1 MQLDTVRDIKQEWL
15 SRVRPSDLDPDPD
28 PGSSRRARA
37 GAGDHVRPGVRVPAV
52 GPVALGAAPAGSGY
66 ALAVRYRHDG
76 PLVARL
82 VERLREEVGDGEIDV
97 RGIGAVRALT
107 SPLRG
112 PVGPPTPGQLQG
124 RLRPLV
130 PGCSICHGADTAGT
144 LGAVVRRG
152 QEQLLLTNAHVIA
165 RSGLASVGDAV
176 LQPGPADGGTA
187 ADRVGSL
194 DGWAPLGADTAN
206 TVDAALARL
215 DEGIEV
221 DTTGAPTTTAELD
234 GDELVEKLG
243 RTTGFT
249 SGRVTA
255 IEVDDVVVD
264 YGEVGLLRFDG
275 QVEVAGTGGAFSRG
289 GDSGSLVRLAD
300 GGAAVGLLFAG
311 SERGGPD
318 GTGLTFCN
326 DISTVLDA
334 LGVVLLDQ
342 G

>member
-1 MQLDTVRDIKQEWL
+1 MQLDTVREIKQAWM
-15 SRVRPSDLDPDPD
+15 SRVLPSDLDTELD
-28 PGSSRRARA
+28 
-37 GAGDHVRPGVRVPAV
+37 PGVRPVRTAVGGALPRGRVAAV

-82 VERLREEVGDGEIDV
+82 VERLREEVGAGEVDV
-97 RGIGAVRALT
+97 RGIGAVR
-107 SPLRG
+107 PLSE
-112 PVGPPTPGQLQG
+112 PAGPPTAGRLRE

-130 PGCSICHGADTAGT
+130 PGCSICHEADTAGT
-144 LGAVVRRG
+144 LGTVVRRG
-152 QEQLLLTNAHVIA
+152 RERLLLSNAHVLA
-165 RSGLASVGDAV
+165 RSGLASLGDPV
-176 LQPGPADGGTA
+176 RQPGPADGGTA
-187 ADRVGSL
+187 RDRVGSL
-194 DGWAPLGADTAN
+194 ESWAPLSADAPN

-215 DEGIEV
+215 DDGLEV
-221 DTTGAPTTTAELD
+221 DGAGSPTATAALD

-264 YGEVGLLRFDG
+264 YGDEVGLLRFDG
-275 QVEVAGTGGAFSRG
+275 QIEVSGTGGAFSLG

-300 GGAAVGLLFAG
+300 GGPAVGLLYAG
-311 SERGGPD
+311 SERGGAD

-326 DISTVLDA
+326 DIATVLDA
-334 LGVVLLDQ
+334 LGVVLD
-342 G
+342 GAG

>member
-1 MQLDTVRDIKQEWL
+1 MQLDTVRNIKQEWL
-15 SRVRPSDLDPDPD
+15 SRVRPSDLDIA
-28 PGSSRRARA
+28 PGGGADRA
-37 GAGDHVRPGVRVPAV
+37 GAPGARVGAV

-66 ALAVRYRHDG
+66 ALAVRYREDG

-82 VERLREEVGDGEIDV
+82 VERLRDEVGDGEIDV
-97 RGIGAVRALT
+97 RGIGPVR
-107 SPLRG
+107 PLPTR
-112 PVGPPTPGQLQG
+112 PTPGQLQG

-130 PGCSICHGADTAGT
+130 PGCSVCHEADTAGT

-165 RSGLASVGDAV
+165 RSGLASAGDAV

-187 ADRVGSL
+187 RDRVGVL
-194 DGWAPLGADTAN
+194 DSWVPLEADAAN
-206 TVDAALARL
+206 RVDAALARL
-215 DEGIEV
+215 DAGIEV
-221 DTTGAPTTTAELD
+221 DPAGQPTTTAELD

-275 QVEVAGTGGAFSRG
+275 QIEVSGTAGAFSRG

-300 GGAAVGLLFAG
+300 GGAAVGLLYAG

-334 LGVVLLDQ
+334 LGVVLS
-342 G
+342 GAR

>member
-1 MQLDTVRDIKQEWL
+1 MQLETVRDIKQEWL
-15 SRVRPSDLDPDPD
+15 ARVRPSDLGED
-28 PGSSRRARA
+28 GRGRA
-37 GAGDHVRPGVRVPAV
+37 GVQVPAT

-82 VERLREEVGDGEIDV
+82 VERLREEVGDAEVDV
-97 RGIGAVRALT
+97 RGIGAVR
-107 SPLRG
+107 PLAR
-112 PVGPPTPGQLQG
+112 TPQELQG

-130 PGCSICHGADTAGT
+130 PGCSVCHEADTAGT

-152 QEQLLLTNAHVIA
+152 EEQLLLTNAHVIA
-165 RSGLASVGDAV
+165 RSGLASPGDAV

-187 ADRVGSL
+187 ADKVGVL
-194 DGWAPLGADTAN
+194 DTSAPLDPAGTN

-215 DEGIEV
+215 DPGIEL
-221 DTTGAPTTTAELD
+221 DPTGSPSATAVLA

-275 QVEVAGTGGAFSRG
+275 QIEVSGTGGAFSRG
-289 GDSGSLVRLAD
+289 GDSGSLVRLAG

-326 DISTVLDA
+326 DVDEVLRA
-334 LGVVLLDQ
+334 LGVELV
-342 G
+342 GG